1 MCRSGL
7 REREYH
13 MKTMIIG
20 AGKLGYKLAELI
32 INENIHVTLVDSNSK
47 VIERVTDHLDVLAV
61 IANGL
66 EIETL
71 KGLGIQS
78 YDLLIA
84 ATGSDETNVII
95 CSIAKKLGCKKT
107 IARVRDPEYIHQF
120 DFIKSSMGID
130 HIVNPDLATANEI
143 SRYLLKSYS
152 YHNGE
157 FAKGRVS
164 MVDFHVKSMRD
175 LIGKRLMDLK
185 GLDGLLVVAV
195 SRDGEIIIPHGGTIL
210 EEDDVIY
217 IIGESNS
224 INNLTA
230 KYKLNMDKRLIKRVM
245 ILGGGKISHYLADQL
260 LHANIRV
267 TIFEQNQERCR
278 YLSEKLDNA
287 LIINGDGTDI
297 NLLEEEDLEEMDAF
311 VGATGYDEQN
321 LLMSLMAKQAGV
333 DSVVAKISKPSYVN
347 LIDKL
352 GIDFALDPTNIIASD
367 ILKFIRGGRVVSVS
381 LLLGEQAEV
390 MEIIVD
396 ENVTAIGK
404 SLADLGMPKGI
415 IIGAIVRDR
424 RVIIPNGSTV
434 ILPKDRLVIFCLATK
449 VPYLKTFMAPRKG
462 GVFSELWSRNQGTG
476 QSVGS

>member
-1 MCRSGL
+1 M
-7 REREYH
+7 
-13 MKTMIIG
+13 
-20 AGKLGYKLAELI
+20 
-32 INENIHVTLVDSNSK
+32 
-47 VIERVTDHLDVLAV
+47 
-61 IANGL
+61 
-66 EIETL
+66 
-71 KGLGIQS
+71 
-78 YDLLIA
+78 
-84 ATGSDETNVII
+84 
-95 CSIAKKLGCKKT
+95 
-107 IARVRDPEYIHQF
+107 
-120 DFIKSSMGID
+120 
-130 HIVNPDLATANEI
+130 
-143 SRYLLKSYS
+143 
-152 YHNGE
+152 
-157 FAKGRVS
+157 
-164 MVDFHVKSMRD
+164 
-175 LIGKRLMDLK
+175 
-185 GLDGLLVVAV
+185 
-195 SRDGEIIIPHGGTIL
+195 
-210 EEDDVIY
+210 
-217 IIGESNS
+217 
-224 INNLTA
+224 
-230 KYKLNMDKRLIKRVM
+230 
-245 ILGGGKISHYLADQL
+245 
-260 LHANIRV
+260 

-449 VPYLKTFMAPRKG
+449 VPYLKTLWHLGRVVCLVNY
-462 GVFSELWSRNQGTG
+462 GVVTGTG
-476 QSVGS
+476 QSISS

>member
-1 MCRSGL
+1 
-7 REREYH
+7 

-20 AGKLGYKLAELI
+20 AGKLGYKLAELM

-47 VIERVTDHLDVLAV
+47 VIERISDHLDVLTV

-66 EIETL
+66 ELETL
-71 KGLGIQS
+71 KELGIES

-84 ATGSDETNVII
+84 ATSSDETNVII

-120 DFIKSSMGID
+120 GFIKSEMGID

-152 YHNGE
+152 YNNGE

-164 MVDFHVKSMRD
+164 MVDFHVNNMREF
-175 LIGKRLMDLK
+175 IGKRLMDLD
-185 GLDGLLVVAV
+185 GFEGLLVVAV
-195 SRDGEIIIPHGGTIL
+195 SRDREIIIPHGGTVL
-210 EEDDVIY
+210 EEDD
-217 IIGESNS
+217 IIHIMGESKS
-224 INNLTA
+224 INNLA
-230 KYKLNMDKRLIKRVM
+230 ARFKLNMDKRQIKRVM

-260 LHANIRV
+260 IQANIRV
-267 TIFEQNQERCR
+267 TILEQSRERCR
-278 YLSEKLDNA
+278 YLSEKLDDA
-287 LIINGDGTDI
+287 LIINGEGTDI
-297 NLLEEEDLEEMDAF
+297 NLLEEENLGEMDAF

-333 DSVVAKISKPSYVN
+333 NSVIAKISRPSYVH
-347 LIDKL
+347 LIEKL

-367 ILKFIRGGRVVSVS
+367 ILKFIRGGKVVSVS

-390 MEIIVD
+390 MEVIVD
-396 ENVTAIGK
+396 EKVTAIGK
-404 SLADLGMPKGI
+404 PLSDLGMPKGI

-424 RVIIPNGSTV
+424 RVIIPNGRTV
-434 ILPKDRLVIFCLATK
+434 IYPKDRLIIFCLASN
-449 VPYLKTFMAPRKG
+449 VPYLKTFTTPSKG
-462 GVFSELWSRNQGTG
+462 GVFSELWNRNQGTG
-476 QSVGS
+476 QSIGS